1 MKKYSNENLSI
12 FFNIYIM
19 YSLYVLKD
27 PNTLIVRYVGYSK
40 NPKRRLW
47 EHIRD
52 AKKGV
57 KTHKSNWIKSLI
69 DSQQTPLIEVVYNSN
84 DYDDILSKE
93 IELIKEL
100 KDNGILL
107 TNLTN
112 GGDGQRGR
120 KLDRN
125 HPIINYNLGKKMSDE
140 SKIKLS
146 ESRKGIV
153 FSDEHRNKLSI
164 KKIGHKRSLE
174 SIEKQSLTKSC
185 KIKVLYND
193 DVFIFSKKSDAVKFT
208 GVNSKQ
214 IDKLIEN
221 QKKSKKGY
229 FFIKLF

>member
-1 MKKYSNENLSI
+1 
-12 FFNIYIM
+12 M

-27 PNTLIVRYVGYSK
+27 PNTLIIRYVGYS
-40 NPKRRLW
+40 NSPKRRLW

-57 KTHKSNWIKSLI
+57 KTHKSYWIKSLI
-69 DSQQTPLIEVVYNSN
+69 DNQQSPLIEILYNCN
-84 DYDDILSKE
+84 NHDDILQKE

-107 TNLTN
+107 TNLTD
-112 GGDGQRGR
+112 GGDGQRGK
-120 KLDRN
+120 KLDKN

-140 SKIKLS
+140 TKMKLS

-153 FSDEHRNKLSI
+153 FTDEHKSKLSL
-164 KKIGHKRSLE
+164 KKTGHKRSLD

-193 DVFIFSKKSDAVKFT
+193 KVFIFSKKSEAVKFT
-208 GVNSKQ
+208 GVNSNQ
-214 IDKLIEN
+214 IDKLIEKE
-221 QKKSKKGY
+221 QKSKKGY
-229 FFIKLF
+229 FFIKLY

>member
-1 MKKYSNENLSI
+1 
-12 FFNIYIM
+12 M

-27 PNTLIVRYVGYSK
+27 PNTLIIRYVGYS
-40 NPKRRLW
+40 NSPKRRLW

-57 KTHKSNWIKSLI
+57 KTHKSYWIKSLI
-69 DSQQTPLIEVVYNSN
+69 DNQQSPLIEILYNCDN
-84 DYDDILSKE
+84 HDDILHKE

-107 TNLTN
+107 TNLTD
-112 GGDGQRGR
+112 GGDGQRGK

-140 SKIKLS
+140 TKIKLS

-153 FSDEHRNKLSI
+153 FTDEHKNKLSI
-164 KKIGHKRSLE
+164 KKTGYKRSLD

-193 DVFIFSKKSDAVKFT
+193 EVFIFSKKSEAVKFT
-208 GVNSKQ
+208 GVNSNQ
-214 IDKLIEN
+214 IDKLIE
-221 QKKSKKGY
+221 KEEKSKKGY
-229 FFIKLF
+229 FFIKLY